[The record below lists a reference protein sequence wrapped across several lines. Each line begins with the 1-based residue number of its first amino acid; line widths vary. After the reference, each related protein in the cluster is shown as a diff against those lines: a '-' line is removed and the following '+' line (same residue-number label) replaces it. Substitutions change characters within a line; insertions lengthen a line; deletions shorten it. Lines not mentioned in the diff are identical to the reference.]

1 MAWRGLGSS
10 ALVAI
15 LSLSTS
21 SCSQGISDE
30 TFMGMTVCAKVWA
43 LDMSFHQ
50 YGSSRDYT
58 DEINALVASANEAV
72 ALNTDRYG
80 QLALLVNQFKSAVE
94 NRDRRQL
101 LDLVA
106 VEGECE
112 NLGFGMNE

>member
-1 MAWRGLGSS
+1 LERARQLSFSS
-10 ALVAI
+10 NIESFDFLVF
-15 LSLSTS
+15 SRN
-21 SCSQGISDE
+21 
-30 TFMGMTVCAKVWA
+30 FRVCAKVWA